1 MRPLSPPAGS
11 SRGALESS
19 ANSQVQVGRTIW
31 TSLLAALALTGPAAN
46 GAPASAATPVI
57 LANDNR
63 VPAGAL
69 SHYELR
75 IAPDARN
82 GLRYPDGPNGVD
94 LPVEAF
100 GESGRALQIPGPL
113 VRVPVGT
120 EIVARIR
127 KSKPGT
133 LLSVHGM
140 TDRPA
145 TGDRVFDVRY
155 GQERTVRFRAGAV
168 GTYFYW
174 GTMTGNGIGNRT
186 GRDSSS
192 PAPLWW
198 TILIP
203 NGMRATTAS
212 SWSTSGTAF

>member
-1 MRPLSPPAGS
+1 
-11 SRGALESS
+11 
-19 ANSQVQVGRTIW
+19 
-31 TSLLAALALTGPAAN
+31 
-46 GAPASAATPVI
+46 
-57 LANDNR
+57 
-63 VPAGAL
+63 
-69 SHYELR
+69 
-75 IAPDARN
+75 
-82 GLRYPDGPNGVD
+82 
-94 LPVEAF
+94 
-100 GESGRALQIPGPL
+100 
-113 VRVPVGT
+113 
-120 EIVARIR
+120 
-127 KSKPGT
+127 
-133 LLSVHGM
+133 M